1 MRAIDISA
9 TTQQNTTVQNADTT
23 SVRSKKRSLGLKAIG
38 KALWSLATPD
48 EFTSLKPNHKGELY
62 REHNQK
68 GIAPKADI
76 YLPEIKNAPSVV
88 LVHGGGFLI
97 GSRKMKPIRFLASE
111 LHSAGYA
118 VCAIDYRLIF
128 RGGDLAKALE
138 DVLAALG
145 WWEKQAGTYQ
155 LDAKRIHLCG
165 MSAGATLSCLAAAKS
180 QASFLQSL
188 ICFFGLYDFAS
199 LDGPLAACLKR
210 TLVPD
215 GDWIQEAPSKQ
226 PIAKLPTLLLH
237 GDADT
242 LVYCE
247 QAKEFAAKRQSQNIS
262 TTLKVFANQAHAF
275 TNHRTAASEEALKDM
290 LEFLGRGD

>member
-9 TTQQNTTVQNADTT
+9 TTQHNTGMQNPDAT
-23 SVRSKKRSLGLKAIG
+23 SAGSRKRSLGLKAVG

-48 EFTSLKPNHKGELY
+48 EFTSLKPTHEGALY
-62 REHNQK
+62 REHNEK

-76 YLPEIKNAPSVV
+76 YLPDVKNAPSVV

-128 RGGDLAKALE
+128 RGGNLAKALE
-138 DVLAALG
+138 DVCVALD
-145 WWEKQAGTYQ
+145 WWQQETSIYQ

-242 LVYCE
+242 LIYCE
-247 QAKEFAAKRQSQNIS
+247 QAKEFAAKRQSQNLPTI
-262 TTLKVFANQAHAF
+262 LKVFANQPHAF